1 MATIV
6 KNRIVTLMH
15 MQKIIVNT
23 DRPTISA
30 ATIREEDTSKSYSL
44 ARGNQ
49 KRML

>member
-6 KNRIVTLMH
+6 KNRTVTLMH

-23 DRPTISA
+23 DRPTSA